1 MTVRGKGNIIMK
13 LMGYKRENGTFG
25 IRNHLL
31 ILPTSVCSSETA
43 QRIAALVPGAVAIPH
58 QHGCCQVGADYLQ
71 TVNTLVGFGKNPN
84 VGAVLVVSLG
94 CEGIQPEVVADQ
106 IRESKKPVE
115 TVIIQEC
122 GGTLGC
128 IAKGAEIAAKMA
140 RELSVQNKVAF
151 DISELVLGLECGGSD
166 PTSGIAG
173 NPSVGAASDKLIQLG
188 GTSILSED
196 RKSVV

>member
-13 LMGYKRENGTFG
+13 LMGYKENGTFG

-106 IRESKKPVE
+106 IRESKSRLK
-115 TVIIQEC
+115 
-122 GGTLGC
+122 L
-128 IAKGAEIAAKMA
+128 
-140 RELSVQNKVAF
+140 LSSRNVA
-151 DISELVLGLECGGSD
+151 V
-166 PTSGIAG
+166 P
-173 NPSVGAASDKLIQLG
+173 
-188 GTSILSED
+188 
-196 RKSVV
+196 

>member
-1 MTVRGKGNIIMK
+1 
-13 LMGYKRENGTFG
+13 MGYKRENGTFG

-122 GGTLGC
+122 GWHIRLYC
-128 IAKGAEIAAKMA
+128 Q
-140 RELSVQNKVAF
+140 R
-151 DISELVLGLECGGSD
+151 C
-166 PTSGIAG
+166 
-173 NPSVGAASDKLIQLG
+173 
-188 GTSILSED
+188 
-196 RKSVV
+196 

>member
-1 MTVRGKGNIIMK
+1 MTVRRKGNIIMK

-43 QRIAALVPGAVAIPH
+43 QRIAELVPGAVAVPH

-94 CEGIQPEVVADQ
+94 CEGIQIRSVRVKSLLKLLLSRSAAVHWDVLQKALKLQLKWPENFLFKT
-106 IRESKKPVE
+106 R
-115 TVIIQEC
+115 
-122 GGTLGC
+122 
-128 IAKGAEIAAKMA
+128 
-140 RELSVQNKVAF
+140 
-151 DISELVLGLECGGSD
+151 
-166 PTSGIAG
+166 
-173 NPSVGAASDKLIQLG
+173 
-188 GTSILSED
+188 
-196 RKSVV
+196 

>member
-43 QRIAALVPGAVAIPH
+43 QRIAELVP

-94 CEGIQPEVVADQ
+94 CEGIQPDVVAD
-106 IRESKKPVE
+106 
-115 TVIIQEC
+115 
-122 GGTLGC
+122 
-128 IAKGAEIAAKMA
+128 
-140 RELSVQNKVAF
+140 
-151 DISELVLGLECGGSD
+151 
-166 PTSGIAG
+166 
-173 NPSVGAASDKLIQLG
+173 
-188 GTSILSED
+188 
-196 RKSVV
+196 

>member
-1 MTVRGKGNIIMK
+1 MK
-13 LMGYKRENGTFG
+13 IMGYKRENGTFG

-31 ILPTSVCSSETA
+31 ILPTSVCSSDTVE
-43 QRIAALVPGAVAIPH
+43 RIAALVPGAVAIPH

-71 TVNTLVGFGKNPN
+71 TVRTLVGFGKNSN

-94 CEGIQPEVVADQ
+94 CEGIQPEIVANK

-115 TVIIQEC
+115 TVVIQEC

-128 IAKGAEIAAKMA
+128 IAKGAEIAAKML
-140 RELSVQNKVAF
+140 REITDQIKTAF

-173 NPSVGAASDKLIQLG
+173 NPSVGVVSDK
-188 GTSILSED
+188 S
-196 RKSVV
+196 